1 MLVRQLILCTS
12 DICSF
17 TEVKIHKF
25 KNVDSFLGFLVLC
38 HHGHYFSLSENWT
51 WNSSWFDQ
59 LTIKTQKYIGGRDV
73 LWRINIMKKYNAH
86 IKCHSS
92 IKSIYCINTIS
103 IVCQNALVIILLL
116 LKRNKD
122 KSFNWKIFVTGMT
135 EDYNTVITP
144 GAVLAMGEYSSKKS
158 LSCQSSNFVNP
169 YLTNFVLEH

>member
-1 MLVRQLILCTS
+1 MY
-12 DICSF
+12 ICSF

-38 HHGHYFSLSENWT
+38 HHGHYFSLSEKWT

-59 LTIKTQKYIGGRDV
+59 LTIKTQTYIGRRAV

-92 IKSIYCINTIS
+92 IKSIYFINTIS

-116 LKRNKD
+116 SKRNKD
-122 KSFNWKIFVTGMT
+122 KSFNCKIFVTGMT
-135 EDYNTVITP
+135 EDYATVITP
-144 GAVLAMGEYSSKKS
+144 GAVLAAVPGGSGLDGADTEPS
-158 LSCQSSNFVNP
+158 LTCSVG
-169 YLTNFVLEH
+169 LK